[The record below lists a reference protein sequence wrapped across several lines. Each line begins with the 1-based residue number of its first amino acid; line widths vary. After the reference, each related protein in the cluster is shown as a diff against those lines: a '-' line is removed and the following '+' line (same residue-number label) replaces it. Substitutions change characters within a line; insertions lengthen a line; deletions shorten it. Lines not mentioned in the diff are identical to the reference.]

1 MIQLIGDLALT
12 GLYVDDP
19 KNNPKRIEQ
28 ILPFF
33 KEDCICLAN
42 LETPIF
48 VLNSQNPEK
57 NKIHTT
63 NEHALADVLLPL
75 GIQGVSL
82 ANNHIYDCT
91 LPGIKATI
99 AALKKLGI
107 QFTGAGYK
115 PEHLAPVFFENKG
128 KKIAFLAYVDRA
140 TNPKTEAFDDL
151 YINYFDL
158 EKVKQDI
165 EEAKSQADI
174 IVCSVHWGVDYSFY
188 PTALQRKQAQNLID
202 CGVSIVMGHHP
213 HTIQP
218 YEKYKDGLI
227 FYSLGG
233 LTFGDYIKKNN
244 QYGALFKK
252 TKTGVVVS
260 ISEKGDPSF
269 QTTFEK
275 IGNYVV
281 PGKMNFLRWSRS
293 KWRMFQLSEKYPV
306 VLRWRKF
313 KERVLDRVYEYFFGY
328 YQNPLRRLFQLKN
341 LAKIKRL

>member
-1 MIQLIGDLALT
+1 MIQLIGDLAPT

-19 KNNPKRIEQ
+19 LQNPKRLGQ
-28 ILPFF
+28 VLPYFQNNAIRF
-33 KEDCICLAN
+33 AN
-42 LETPIF
+42 LETPVF
-48 VLNSQNPEK
+48 VVNSQNPEK

-63 NEHALADVLLPL
+63 NEQALADVLLPL
-75 GIQGVSL
+75 GIHAVSL

-91 LPGIKATI
+91 LAGIKATI
-99 AALKKLGI
+99 DALEKMGI
-107 QFTGAGYK
+107 QYTGAGYE
-115 PEHLAPVFFENKG
+115 PEHVAPVFFENKG
-128 KKIAFLAYVDRA
+128 KKIGFLAYVDLG

-165 EEAKSQADI
+165 EEVKSQADI

-188 PTALQRKQAQNLID
+188 PTALQRKQAQSLID
-202 CGVSIVMGHHP
+202 CGASIIMGHHP

-252 TKTGVVVS
+252 TKTGVVVN
-260 ISEKGDPSF
+260 IDEKGNPSF

-281 PGKMNFLRWSRS
+281 PIKMDFVRWSRN
-293 KWRMFQLSEKYPV
+293 KWRMYRLSEKYPI

-313 KERVLDRVYEYFFGY
+313 KERVLDRVHEYFFGY
-328 YQNPLRRLFQLKN
+328 YQNPFRRLFQWKN